1 MRLLVSRVHRMGNL
15 IDGIL
20 EYSRVGRVKEALVA
34 VDLNQ
39 VVREVIDLL
48 SPQANVTIRIES
60 PLPTIVTEP
69 TRMQQIFQNLF
80 SNAIKYTDKPH
91 CEIRVACN
99 AEDEYWKFSVTDNGP
114 GIESRHFDRIFQLFQ
129 TLAPRDRIEST
140 GVGLTLIKKIVE
152 MYGGS
157 IWLVSTIGQGTT
169 FFFTLPQTAQISNPS
184 IGIDT

>member
-1 MRLLVSRVHRMGNL
+1 MGNL

-20 EYSRVGRVKEALVA
+20 QYSRVGRVREALVA
-34 VDLNQ
+34 VDLSQ

-48 SPQANVTIRIES
+48 SPQANVTIRVEGS
-60 PLPTIVTEP
+60 LPTIVTEP

-80 SNAIKYTDKPH
+80 SNAIKYMDKPL
-91 CEIRVACN
+91 CEIRVACS
-99 AEDEYWKFSVTDNGP
+99 AEDECWKFSVTDNGP

-140 GVGLTLIKKIVE
+140 GVGLTLVKKIVE

-157 IWLVSTIGQGTT
+157 IWLESTIGQGTT
-169 FFFTLPQTAQISNPS
+169 FFFTLPQTAPVINLSR
-184 IGIDT
+184 GIET